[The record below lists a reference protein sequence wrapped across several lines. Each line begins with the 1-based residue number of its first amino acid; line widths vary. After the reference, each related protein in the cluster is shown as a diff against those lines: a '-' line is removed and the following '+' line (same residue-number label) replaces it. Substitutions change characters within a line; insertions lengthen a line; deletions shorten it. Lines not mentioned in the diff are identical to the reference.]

1 MDGAGVHVCLVC
13 KCPLRWENTNLR
25 RLSHHCCYCW
35 SQESVAAGD
44 ALRRC
49 SRRLRC
55 PLAVTPTPMTPGLTN
70 GPRSSVPS
78 MQSQPDDAPAADDD
92 LSQRDLVFAEG
103 QIVEDDGT
111 IIATYAVH
119 LHQATDAE
127 WPGGMPVVVKG
138 SPRRFAVEHCRTLRL
153 SKPAVFRQQGETLI
167 SDPSEGVTRNEESSE
182 SVRVDDPVDLNRA
195 AEVNDELNRG
205 AAAIGSTQRH
215 TIKSTKTTSRSATK
229 TTHTY
234 GKYGWIW
241 CAAIEP
247 SNQEEWDRWWRSLGD
262 DYDHVTTIPSP
273 RKFARML
280 ASAVVGQIGP
290 TGTDLTYTH
299 PFTKHK
305 TQHSSASVF
314 HGPVAYVDDPHAY
327 VSGATND
334 FERMIRAVF
343 FKHASFADQREYRFV
358 VWSDEEPEESTL
370 DLQATPE
377 LLAQVRRTLNEDH
390 ATPADPPSAQPLGQ
404 RRPSALGP
412 PDDESEPAADDEAA
426 AQSGGTPAGLSDQAG
441 PTPAPVHVVVSPD
454 YLLQSAVTARMAALR
469 V

>member
-1 MDGAGVHVCLVC
+1 
-13 KCPLRWENTNLR
+13 
-25 RLSHHCCYCW
+25 
-35 SQESVAAGD
+35 
-44 ALRRC
+44 
-49 SRRLRC
+49 
-55 PLAVTPTPMTPGLTN
+55 
-70 GPRSSVPS
+70 

-234 GKYGWIW
+234 GKYG
-241 CAAIEP
+241 
-247 SNQEEWDRWWRSLGD
+247 
-262 DYDHVTTIPSP
+262 
-273 RKFARML
+273 
-280 ASAVVGQIGP
+280 
-290 TGTDLTYTH
+290 
-299 PFTKHK
+299 
-305 TQHSSASVF
+305 
-314 HGPVAYVDDPHAY
+314 
-327 VSGATND
+327 
-334 FERMIRAVF
+334 
-343 FKHASFADQREYRFV
+343 
-358 VWSDEEPEESTL
+358 
-370 DLQATPE
+370 
-377 LLAQVRRTLNEDH
+377 
-390 ATPADPPSAQPLGQ
+390 
-404 RRPSALGP
+404 
-412 PDDESEPAADDEAA
+412 
-426 AQSGGTPAGLSDQAG
+426 
-441 PTPAPVHVVVSPD
+441 
-454 YLLQSAVTARMAALR
+454 
-469 V
+469 